1 MECGPFVSAQ
11 QRGSRIEADIL
22 TAYATSIGGN
32 MNKPSSSKFSLITGL
47 VTQAV
52 GGVIYFLAFMSSL
65 SRTSIYSDTSGST
78 VGMVI
83 GAIIGLAGWIFLV
96 VGISRASAGIDY
108 LVSVAAV
115 PLSPVERREQ
125 ESRLASSEE

>member
-1 MECGPFVSAQ
+1 
-11 QRGSRIEADIL
+11 
-22 TAYATSIGGN
+22 

-47 VTQAV
+47 ITQAV
-52 GGVIYFLAFMSSL
+52 GGAIYVSAFTSSL

-83 GAIIGLAGWIFLV
+83 GAIIGLAGWIFLL

-125 ESRLASSEE
+125 ESRRARSEE